1 MWRSPFK
8 RKGGPSAPPSP
19 ASKAT
24 PKERRQHSPPKQAP
38 KQAPKPVLVQV
49 PVEVIPKTIWM
60 EQELQQL
67 RRAGE
72 WPHMTAQRA
81 ERLLDTGTGEVIE
94 LEHLEDA
101 FDLIEE
107 LGCGECAV
115 VYRAAHRQD
124 GAEMALKVLQF
135 GTPSQGGQPNESAE
149 ATSMAMARN
158 ELLSLSSLP
167 RHEGVMQLLGVW
179 CTPTQLAFGLE
190 LLDSGDLLVPIE
202 ESGGAIPEA
211 DALPLFAQLARAV
224 QHMHA
229 HGWAHR
235 DLKPENICLCNDTTR
250 DASTDALFGG
260 NGDGDDGNDPP
271 PLHTLRVKLIDF
283 GTAARCEAS
292 TPVLRGLCGTP
303 AYVAPEVA
311 LWSPDMPP
319 DTPHARAG
327 KLPADYGLPADI
339 WSLGVTLYVM
349 LSGECP
355 WNQELEPA
363 QMLRQVA
370 REGEEARLT
379 SAAWSHVTIEAKQLV
394 RAMLERR
401 VEHRLTANQIL
412 HHPWLASELED
423 EGARAEAPPLPV
435 PRALLAPGALA
446 AAVVGVG
453 ASRESDMTKAET
465 EAEAEAEAAAVAAA
479 EVEVEAETAAE
490 EEAERVAAAAAHADY
505 VAAQIAAAAAARA
518 TVAAEVE
525 AAARAAA
532 EEAAGP
538 CPATH
543 IHMIISHVFYGRG
556 RAGGGKVGSQ
566 YNRILPCISSPVI
579 VVKAVSAGFLPSH
592 GSPHA
597 THPADL
603 RACASPEP
611 D

>member
-1 MWRSPFK
+1 
-8 RKGGPSAPPSP
+8 
-19 ASKAT
+19 
-24 PKERRQHSPPKQAP
+24 
-38 KQAPKPVLVQV
+38 
-49 PVEVIPKTIWM
+49 M

-81 ERLLDTGTGEVIE
+81 ERLLDVGPGEVIE

-115 VYRAAHRQD
+115 VYRAEHRRD

-135 GTPSQGGQPNESAE
+135 GTPGQGGQPNESAE

-158 ELLSLSSLP
+158 ELLSLNSLP

-202 ESGGAIPEA
+202 QSGGAIPEA

-260 NGDGDDGNDPP
+260 NGGGGGDGNDPP

-283 GTAARCEAS
+283 GTAARCEAG

-311 LWSPDMPP
+311 LWSPEMPP

-327 KLPADYGLPADI
+327 KLPAEYGLPADI

-379 SAAWSHVTIEAKQLV
+379 SAAWSHVTTEAKQLV

-401 VEHRLTANQIL
+401 VDHRLTARQVL
-412 HHPWLASELED
+412 HHPWLASELQD
-423 EGARAEAPPLPV
+423 EGARVEAPPSPV

-446 AAVVGVG
+446 AAVVGAG
-453 ASRESDMTKAET
+453 ASHEDMT
-465 EAEAEAEAAAVAAA
+465 EAEAPPALPASPASPASRPPGLLAQLRQATEEEAAAMAEAATEAEVAAEAEAAAEAKA
-479 EVEVEAETAAE
+479 EAEATAMAEATAVAAAE
-490 EEAERVAAAAAHADY
+490 EEA
-505 VAAQIAAAAAARA
+505 
-518 TVAAEVE
+518 
-525 AAARAAA
+525 
-532 EEAAGP
+532 
-538 CPATH
+538 
-543 IHMIISHVFYGRG
+543 
-556 RAGGGKVGSQ
+556 
-566 YNRILPCISSPVI
+566 
-579 VVKAVSAGFLPSH
+579 
-592 GSPHA
+592 
-597 THPADL
+597 
-603 RACASPEP
+603 
-611 D
+611 